1 MQQNWAY
8 VNNVNFLA
16 AGANLPIL
24 GTTGSGIYSGKLGS
38 LASIMTGENT
48 TKLLV
53 HEIPKIPGGSIETL
67 SPVYLGSDF
76 DDLTLY
82 QDEFD
87 GYDFMP
93 ITSNSSNIQSFDLC
107 SIFKEEQF
115 CCSFYIATTVKNI
128 TIGSVCLREYLKIKK
143 IKEFV
148 LDTLYLYGCDIQRME
163 TF

>member
-1 MQQNWAY
+1 M
-8 VNNVNFLA
+8 NNVNFLA

-38 LASIMTGENT
+38 LTSVMTGENT

-53 HEIPKIPGGSIETL
+53 HEVPKIPGDPIEL
-67 SPVYLGSDF
+67 SSPIYSGSDF

-87 GYDFMP
+87 GYAFMP
-93 ITSNSSNIQSFDLC
+93 VNASNPSNVQSFELC

-115 CCSFYIATTVKNI
+115 CCNFDIATSVKNM
-128 TIGSVCLREYLKIKK
+128 TDGSVRLPKK
-143 IKEFV
+143 
-148 LDTLYLYGCDIQRME
+148 M
-163 TF
+163 

>member
-8 VNNVNFLA
+8 VNDVNFLA

-48 TKLLV
+48 TRLLV
-53 HEIPKIPGGSIETL
+53 HEISKIPGDPIETP

-93 ITSNSSNIQSFDLC
+93 VNTSNPINEQSFELC
-107 SIFKEEQF
+107 STFDEERF
-115 CCSFYIATTVKNI
+115 CCSFNIATSVKNM
-128 TIGSVCLREYLKIKK
+128 TIDSVRLRKYLKVKNVKK
-143 IKEFV
+143 FV
-148 LDTLYLYGCDIQRME
+148 SDPLYLYGCGI
-163 TF
+163 

>member
-38 LASIMTGENT
+38 LTSIMTGENT
-48 TKLLV
+48 TRLLV
-53 HEIPKIPGGSIETL
+53 HEVPKKPGDAVVEIS
-67 SPVYLGSDF
+67 SPVYSGSNF
-76 DDLTLY
+76 DELTLY

-93 ITSNSSNIQSFDLC
+93 INISNPFNIQSFDLC
-107 SIFKEEQF
+107 SMFKGEQF
-115 CCSFYIATTVKNI
+115 CCSFNVSTTVKNI
-128 TIGSVCLREYLKIKK
+128 TNGSVCLRQIFKI
-143 IKEFV
+143 
-148 LDTLYLYGCDIQRME
+148 TLLRNS
-163 TF
+163 F

>member
-38 LASIMTGENT
+38 LTSIMTGDNT

-53 HEIPKIPGGSIETL
+53 HEVPKSPGDQVDISSPNYSGSN
-67 SPVYLGSDF
+67 F

-87 GYDFMP
+87 GYEYMP
-93 ITSNSSNIQSFDLC
+93 VITSDPFNLQSFDLC
-107 SIFKEEQF
+107 SVFKEERF
-115 CCSFYIATTVKNI
+115 CCSFIIANTVQNMPVG
-128 TIGSVCLREYLKIKK
+128 TV
-143 IKEFV
+143 
-148 LDTLYLYGCDIQRME
+148 
-163 TF
+163 